1 MRFDPLEVMG
11 VWSMNPVIVVT
22 WCRVIGI
29 RPGCSGFGEGRGLE
43 LQTTSRSGPAVG
55 WLVVGNIFY
64 FSINYIY
71 IYMGNSNPN

>member
-29 RPGCSGFGEGRGLE
+29 RPGPVVLALVKDGGWNSR
-43 LQTTSRSGPAVG
+43 LQVVVALQLAG
-55 WLVVGNIFY
+55 WWLGTFFIF
-64 FSINYIY
+64 
-71 IYMGNSNPN
+71 P